1 MPPLYISAV
10 RALRHAT
17 DVVFPML
24 FHIRPQAQ
32 ITRSPGTNFPGRVF
46 PKLGVHTTAKI
57 LALES
62 DGATILALRDLSV
75 DAPSL
80 GVRAFPI
87 EKIQCRK
94 TVRECGC
101 VMLRGM
107 EQSSLVLLTVPQ
119 VGQVQI
125 DHDPGQIT

>member
-32 ITRSPGTNFPGRVF
+32 ITRSPGTNFPGRVS

-57 LALES
+57 LALER
-62 DGATILALRDLSV
+62 TLRDLSA

-80 GVRAFPI
+80 GVRAFPTI
-87 EKIQCRK
+87 EKIQCREI
-94 TVRECGC
+94 VRECGC

-107 EQSSLVLLTVPQ
+107 EQSLLVLLTVPQ